1 MQNDK
6 VFYADPISWISPDA
20 DNSSNEDNSDYD
32 GSDDNSDAT
41 IITTPTRKVNLIS
54 FQILIFLHLNI
65 F

>member
-20 DNSSNEDNSDYD
+20 DNSGNEDNSD
-32 GSDDNSDAT
+32 DNTDAAIVT
-41 IITTPTRKVNLIS
+41 APTRKVNLIS